1 MLAVDIFTKQVEVVP
16 MMLKD
21 KDNILAAFYELFKK
35 LGGNPKMVYSDNDTA
50 IDAPIVQQWFKD
62 QNIKHITTRTHAA
75 QAERQIRT
83 FKDML
88 EKRMEN
94 NPDNKPWTDFIYPI
108 LLTYNHKLKSSITG
122 FTQHAAKQTENHMDS
137 N

>member
-1 MLAVDIFTKQVEVVP
+1 MLAVDIFTTQVEVVP
-16 MMLKD
+16 IMLKD
-21 KDNILAAFYELFKK
+21 NDNILAPFFELFKK
-35 LGGNPKMVYSDNDTA
+35 LGGNLKMVYSDNDTA

-62 QNIKHITTRTHAA
+62 QGVRHITTRTHAP
-75 QAERQIRT
+75 QAERQIRA

-108 LLTYNHKLKSSITG
+108 LLTYIHRLKI
-122 FTQHAAKQTENHMDS
+122 
-137 N
+137 